1 MDGGAITPN
10 CEGIWG
16 AKQHLADCLRP
27 FGNYL
32 RALASN
38 FIAGAYVS
46 ESSGVLSAFVQEA
59 LWAHWARTSG
69 MR

>member
-1 MDGGAITPN
+1 MDGGAITSN

-16 AKQHLADCLRP
+16 AKQHLADCLHP

-38 FIAGAYVS
+38 FIAWTYVS
-46 ESSGVLSAFVQEA
+46 ESSGVLSAFEQEA